1 MKTKPCVDSREPR
14 DGAFVPKRNYSDKEP
29 AFWNRNWYQK
39 LYCQMQMVLIAL
51 YRIKE
56 GLMNFTQ
63 IRAHL
68 IHQRQSSSS
77 SMDPHCLL
85 VSDIRKTLLK
95 NRDIVFLFKMWISKI
110 HKKNFI
116 LKITIWKQIPWQA
129 STLSARSLAH
139 SLVAPILT
147 EFLVICKIEW
157 LLGYVYQ
164 IFFKAIFMWKDH
176 KIYELTRFSE
186 KIKNLLFLNLAN
198 LDLHSSSLITVTS
211 PW

>member
-1 MKTKPCVDSREPR
+1 
-14 DGAFVPKRNYSDKEP
+14 
-29 AFWNRNWYQK
+29 
-39 LYCQMQMVLIAL
+39 MVLIAL

-85 VSDIRKTLLK
+85 VSDIRNTLYK

-164 IFFKAIFMWKDH
+164 ILFK
-176 KIYELTRFSE
+176 TCVCE
-186 KIKNLLFLNLAN
+186 KIIKFLNWQVYQKKLKTYYFWTLPIWICTPPRWSQWPAPGRKVQF
-198 LDLHSSSLITVTS
+198 SLQQWVLVIFFWSLVKPPPAKCLMLVHWT
-211 PW
+211 

>member
-1 MKTKPCVDSREPR
+1 MI
-14 DGAFVPKRNYSDKEP
+14 
-29 AFWNRNWYQK
+29 
-39 LYCQMQMVLIAL
+39 LIAS
-51 YRIKE
+51 YRTKE

-198 LDLHSSSLITVTS
+198 LDLHSSSPITVTS
-211 PW
+211 PWQNNSVKFSLQHCQVLVM